1 MENNDCSDTESN
13 MSDNETGNSNVCCYV
28 YDLELARQEIKKL
41 VLPNMKSKSMFLYQ
55 IELLSNNLKQIE
67 IEVTG
72 RGPIFKLNE
81 AIFYDT
87 TVINLNDYINQII
100 SSNEL
105 IMNVKNV
112 NMAINKDGQ
121 TNIISIKLSYKSYEG
136 GIIFSNSYVNL
147 EKKGLNDI
155 IDELS
160 KVSKYVTK
168 IVFTSPSKLSS
179 IELVPLCKSIPEQ
192 FKSYTYIAD
201 SNNKIIIDVN
211 DTSFI
216 DNIKYYSLNLQEE
229 LDKIGVVVYG
239 FN

>member
-1 MENNDCSDTESN
+1 MENIDSN
-13 MSDNETGNSNVCCYV
+13 ICHYV
-28 YDLELARQEIKKL
+28 YDLELERQEIKKFI
-41 VLPNMKSKSMFLYQ
+41 LPNMKSNSMFLSQ
-55 IELLSNNLKQIE
+55 IELLTSNLKQIE

-81 AIFYDT
+81 SIFYDNT
-87 TVINLNDYINQII
+87 IIDLNDYNNQII

-105 IMNVKNV
+105 VMTIKNV
-112 NMAINKDGQ
+112 NVAINKDGQ
-121 TNIISIKLSYKSYEG
+121 TNIISVKLTYKHYNG
-136 GIIFSNSYVNL
+136 GIIFSNSYINL

-179 IELVPLCKSIPEQ
+179 INLVPLCKSIPEQ
-192 FKSYTYIAD
+192 FKSYTCIAN
-201 SNNKIIIDVN
+201 SNNKIIIDIKN
-211 DTSFI
+211 ENLNTSFI
-216 DNIKYYSLNLQEE
+216 ENIKYYSLVLQEE
-229 LDKIGVVVYG
+229 LDKLCVVIYG

>member
-1 MENNDCSDTESN
+1 
-13 MSDNETGNSNVCCYV
+13 
-28 YDLELARQEIKKL
+28 
-41 VLPNMKSKSMFLYQ
+41 MFLSQ
-55 IELLSNNLKQIE
+55 IELLTSNLKQLE

-72 RGPIFKLNE
+72 RGAIFKLNE
-81 AIFYDT
+81 SIFYDNT
-87 TVINLNDYINQII
+87 IIDLTEYSSQII

-112 NMAINKDGQ
+112 NIAINKDGQ
-121 TNIISIKLSYKSYEG
+121 TNIISIKLTYKPYNG

-147 EKKGLNDI
+147 EKKGLSDI

-179 IELVPLCKSIPEQ
+179 IDLVPLCKSIPEQ
-192 FKSYTYIAD
+192 FKSYTYIANSD
-201 SNNKIIIDVN
+201 NKIIIDLN
-211 DTSFI
+211 EHKSFI
-216 DNIKYYSLNLQEE
+216 ENIKYYSLNLQED
-229 LDKIGVVVYG
+229 LDKLCVVVYG